1 MRWTWRWVC
10 TVFLLHLL
18 IAPAM
23 AMKEIN
29 WEALFAGEVE
39 VEAVRRP
46 DGISGLRALFT
57 ITAPRDRIWTTL
69 LDYSNFPKMFPE
81 IKTIR
86 VLENTQQGA
95 HVEYWVDAVLSE
107 YHYVVY
113 RRYDEPG
120 RRLSW
125 SRISGDVK
133 RIEGS
138 WEIRETPRPD
148 VQMLVYESYVDIG
161 GILPV
166 ALVRAEAMRRTHE
179 MGERLRSW
187 IEGRAAC
194 LPATSHV
201 QTVGIQPCE
210 R

>member
-1 MRWTWRWVC
+1 
-10 TVFLLHLL
+10 
-18 IAPAM
+18 M
-23 AMKEIN
+23 AKGVN
-29 WEALFAGEVE
+29 WDALFAGDVE
-39 VEAVRRP
+39 VEAVRHP
-46 DGISGLRALFT
+46 EGFSGLRALFT
-57 ITAPRDRIWTTL
+57 VTAPRDRIWTTL
-69 LDYSNFPKMFPE
+69 LDYSNFPRMFPE

-86 VLENTQQGA
+86 VLEDTQQGA
-95 HVEYWVDAVLSE
+95 QVEYWVNAVLSQ

-120 RRLSW
+120 RRLTW

-133 RIEGS
+133 RLEGS

-161 GILPV
+161 GVLPM

-179 MGERLRSW
+179 MGARLRSW
-187 IEGRAAC
+187 IEEHPFCQADAGHLRTAGA
-194 LPATSHV
+194 
-201 QTVGIQPCE
+201 QPCE